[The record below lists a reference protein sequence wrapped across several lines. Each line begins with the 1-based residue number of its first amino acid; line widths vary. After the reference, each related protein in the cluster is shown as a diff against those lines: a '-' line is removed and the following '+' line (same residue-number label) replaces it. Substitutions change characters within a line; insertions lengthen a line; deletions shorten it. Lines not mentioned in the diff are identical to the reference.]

1 MRVESDLL
9 QKIIEDLG
17 LNRVFV
23 RGQTSP
29 VNNCWHFSSDGN
41 AVDALFR
48 DDDDFAAGMNR
59 IYVVSKQYRIVILAF
74 ALMDT
79 HVHFVVYGDFSECNL
94 FIHEYARRTSM
105 YISTKYKDRKKLDQV
120 PINHQ
125 PVEND
130 LYLKTVICY
139 VVKNPPVAGIQ
150 HMAWNYPWSSGC
162 LYFCNHKYW
171 TSPYWKRQNVF
182 KELKNI
188 TKTDYRELLKTRDEY
203 LPKDLKILDNL
214 IFPGEYV
221 AYEIVE
227 QLYRTCKSFNYF
239 LCVSREEDVEARGG
253 NISHLSIPMQEMRQH
268 KNTVC
273 MEMYGVE
280 TVKTLSTVQRMRL
293 AKELRKRYNSSSKQ
307 IARLCGLVYEEVKNL
322 I

>member
-94 FIHEYARRTSM
+94 FMHEYARRTSI
-105 YISTKYKDRKKLDQV
+105 YIS
-120 PINHQ
+120 N
-125 PVEND
+125 
-130 LYLKTVICY
+130 
-139 VVKNPPVAGIQ
+139 
-150 HMAWNYPWSSGC
+150 
-162 LYFCNHKYW
+162 
-171 TSPYWKRQNVF
+171 
-182 KELKNI
+182 
-188 TKTDYRELLKTRDEY
+188 
-203 LPKDLKILDNL
+203 
-214 IFPGEYV
+214 
-221 AYEIVE
+221 
-227 QLYRTCKSFNYF
+227 
-239 LCVSREEDVEARGG
+239 SR
-253 NISHLSIPMQEMRQH
+253 
-268 KNTVC
+268 
-273 MEMYGVE
+273 
-280 TVKTLSTVQRMRL
+280 
-293 AKELRKRYNSSSKQ
+293 
-307 IARLCGLVYEEVKNL
+307 
-322 I
+322 